1 MAYDV
6 KPLVSFE
13 RAFARLPKENQ
24 RRIAE
29 KIDFLAAHPE
39 TIGSP
44 MAHLPPALRGL
55 HKIRAGDW
63 RIFFW
68 MDTRRQEITLY
79 DVDRRDKAY
88 KSIMRR

>member
-1 MAYDV
+1 MAYEV

-13 RAFARLPKENQ
+13 RAFARLPKSDQ
-24 RRIAE
+24 QRIAE
-29 KIDFLAAHPE
+29 KIDFLATHPE

-44 MAHLPPALRGL
+44 MAHLPSALRGL

-68 MDTRRQEITLY
+68 VDTRRQEITLY